1 MTPFVD
7 LSLARTVLEVFLRPI
22 EGTMLVKSKRYLKLE
37 AGKGKAQI
45 KSDRYAKNIIVPGFF
60 SKLDPSL
67 ENYNSD
73 NLGTIQQMLEYVL
86 PLLSQASGIGSLID
100 DFSEK
105 YVQKWQDAYDKKRAY
120 LATANTCILK
130 EKVNDLEEETFD
142 KVTWVNRDENSFN
155 GKYID
160 GIQDSVKTEHA
171 TKANAFGLA
180 VASFFVH
187 KNRFE
192 HLADHD
198 DAADDPKVKKDVW
211 AAFGSSLIRLDNE
224 LDDDWDELYS
234 AQIRPPKPSSNYL
247 DVRDPSDLY
256 VNKTFLKRKWALLFL
271 LKLSEKDSK
280 YASALKLSYVDTDLT
295 EDRLCDNFKWSK
307 MISNIQFLSTHP
319 FLGSLINSLKDP
331 FLKKLDMT
339 AWMHTFRDRDMWADK
354 EGGQILFSDS
364 SEKTSALENL
374 QQGDASSYIE
384 ANQYTIAALKKALSS
399 IN

>member
-1 MTPFVD
+1 MAITSQNWSQVGVDSIIAQTSAALDNFRNSALEQDGGLSLLSRQIIELDKQEQQVLSHFGGSLDSLKQRIEDFKADAQNFTGVD
-7 LSLARTVLEVFLRPI
+7 LGMNFTWAY
-22 EGTMLVKSKRYLKLE
+22 K
-37 AGKGKAQI
+37 
-45 KSDRYAKNIIVPGFF
+45 
-60 SKLDPSL
+60 
-67 ENYNSD
+67 
-73 NLGTIQQMLEYVL
+73 
-86 PLLSQASGIGSLID
+86 
-100 DFSEK
+100 
-105 YVQKWQDAYDKKRAY
+105 DAYDKKRAY